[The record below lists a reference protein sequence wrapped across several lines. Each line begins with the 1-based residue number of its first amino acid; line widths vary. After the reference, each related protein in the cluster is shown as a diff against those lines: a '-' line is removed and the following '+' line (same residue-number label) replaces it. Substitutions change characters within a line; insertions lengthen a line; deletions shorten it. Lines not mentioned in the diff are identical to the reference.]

1 MKKIVKDS
9 KGITL
14 VALVITIVVIMI
26 LAGITLN
33 TTVGKNGLITIMR
46 ETEQNQTLAQEEGQA
61 KLDEL
66 KQDDEYTEDG
76 VKVVADTDAPKINS
90 VKVTDRT
97 KNSITVKADV
107 TETKSGIAVIRY
119 KIGDGDWQTDSTNSR
134 ATTHTFTGL
143 EEATIYEI
151 TVEATDVEDHKST
164 ATMSAS
170 TYSISLNEAQKDNM
184 ISKTVNT
191 PILIGEDRVV
201 IPSGFKIA
209 YDSATEVSGGIVIE
223 DKSGNQFVWIE
234 VPRTSTVYPTAGTAI
249 TEFTDEKYTLIEN
262 DLHTYTNDYRNGT
275 SYKDEYNSDETTGLT
290 SEAYGALKKKMLKS
304 VYQNGGFWI
313 GRYEIGIDENT
324 VRSWGTLA
332 YATEH
337 STTGQTPVIKKNK
350 VPYTWTRCSQA
361 ESLAETFAPSG
372 GTYTS
377 SLMFGLQWDLV
388 LKYLDTKGTSQAD
401 LKTDSTSWGNYY
413 NASFTVTNT
422 NAKYSTDYG
431 ASWTQISTEG
441 YTKASSSSV
450 LLTTG
455 ADARNSKMNIYDLAG
470 NVWEWTLEYTSIS
483 SSPCAKRGGFYGDG
497 GSFVPASSRG
507 NFSTTYSYRDL
518 GARVSLY

>member
-14 VALVITIVVIMI
+14 AALVITIVVIMI

-97 KNSITVKADV
+97 KYSITVKANV

-164 ATMSAS
+164 ATMSAGTS
-170 TYSISLNEAQKDNM
+170 SVSLSEAQKDNM

-223 DKSGNQFVWIE
+223 DKSGNQYVWIE
-234 VPRTSTVYPTAGTAI
+234 VPKTAEVYKTAELNI
-249 TEFTDEKYTLIEN
+249 TDFTDAEYSKIET
-262 DLHTYTNDYRNGT
+262 DLHTYTTVYRNGT
-275 SYKDEYNSDETTGLT
+275 SYKDEYNTNVTTGLT
-290 SEAYGALKKKMLKS
+290 SEEYNTLKKKMLKS
-304 VYQNGGFWI
+304 VYQNGGFWV

-350 VPYTWTRCSQA
+350 VPYNWIKCSQA
-361 ESLAETFAPSG
+361 EEFAETFAPRG
-372 GTYTS
+372 YTS
-377 SLMFGLQWDLV
+377 SLMFGVQWDLM
-388 LKYLDTKGTSQAD
+388 LKYLENNGASQSE
-401 LKTDSTSWGNYY
+401 LNTDSTSWGNYSDA
-413 NASFTVTNT
+413 NFEVTNSKV
-422 NAKYSTDYG
+422 KYTTDAG
-431 ASWTQISTEG
+431 ETWTDVTTF
-441 YTKASSSSV
+441 TKNKNV
-450 LLTTG
+450 NVILTTG
-455 ADARNSKMNIYDLAG
+455 ASERNSKSNIYDIAG
-470 NVWEWTLEYTSIS
+470 NVWEWTLEYSAIAATPCSI
-483 SSPCAKRGGFYGDG
+483 RGGKFSAS
-497 GSFVPASSRG
+497 GSKYVAASRLYNVSKY
-507 NFSTTYSYRDL
+507 NNCDI
-518 GARVSLY
+518 GARVTFYID

>member
-14 VALVITIVVIMI
+14 TALVITIVVIMI

-134 ATTHTFTGL
+134 ATTYTFTGL

-164 ATMSAS
+164 ATISS
-170 TYSISLNEAQKDNM
+170 KTYSISLNEAQKDNM
-184 ISKTVNT
+184 VSKTVNT

-234 VPRTSTVYPTAGTAI
+234 VPKTTTVYPTAGLKI
-249 TEFTDEKYTLIEN
+249 SEFTDAEYTKIET
-262 DLHTYTNDYRNGT
+262 DLHTYADDYRCSI
-275 SYKDEYNSDETTGLT
+275 SYKDEYYSDATTGLT
-290 SEAYGALKKKMLKS
+290 SSQYSALKKKMLKS
-304 VYQNGGFWI
+304 VYQNRGFWI
-313 GRYEIGIDENT
+313 GRYEVGDEN
-324 VRSWGTLA
+324 
-332 YATEH
+332 AT
-337 STTGQTPVIKKNK
+337 STNTGRTSSTGAGNTPAIKANK
-350 VPYTWTRCSQA
+350 IPYNYITCSQA

-372 GTYTS
+372 YTS
-377 SLMFGLQWDLV
+377 SLLFGVQWDLV
-388 LKYLDTKGTSQAD
+388 LKCLERKGVSQAE

-413 NASFTVTNT
+413 GASFVVTNK
-422 NAKYSTDYG
+422 NAKYSTDNG
-431 ASWTQISTEG
+431 ANWMSVPTAG
-441 YTKASSSSV
+441 YTKPTGSV

-455 ADARNSKMNIYDLAG
+455 ADVRNSKLNIYDLAG
-470 NVWEWTLEYTSIS
+470 NVWEWTLENTPDAWM
-483 SSPCAKRGGFYGDG
+483 PCNMRGGVYSNH
-497 GSFVPASSRG
+497 GSSVPAAEWSSG
-507 NFSTTYSYRDL
+507 FTTSSNEYT
-518 GARVSLY
+518 GVRVALY

>member
-14 VALVITIVVIMI
+14 AALVITIVVIMI

-61 KLDEL
+61 KLEEL

-107 TETKSGIAVIRY
+107 TETKSEIAVIRY

-134 ATTHTFTGL
+134 ATTYTFTGL

-164 ATMSAS
+164 ATISS
-170 TYSISLNEAQKDNM
+170 KTYSISLNEAQKDNM
-184 ISKTVNT
+184 VSKTVNT

-234 VPRTSTVYPTAGTAI
+234 VPKTTTVYPTAGLKI
-249 TEFTDEKYTLIEN
+249 SEFTDAEYTTIEK
-262 DLHTYTNDYRNGT
+262 DLHTYTNTYRNGT
-275 SYKDEYNSDETTGLT
+275 SYTDTYHNDVTTGLT
-290 SEAYGALKKKMLKS
+290 STEYNELKKKMLKS
-304 VYQNGGFWI
+304 VYQNRGFWI
-313 GRYEIGIDENT
+313 GRYEIGDSVATLTNT
-324 VRSWGTLA
+324 NR
-332 YATEH
+332 
-337 STTGQTPVIKKNK
+337 TTDSNTDNTPVIKANQI
-350 VPYTWTRCSQA
+350 PYIYIKCSEAQ
-361 ESLAETFAPSG
+361 ELAETFAPSG
-372 GTYTS
+372 YSS
-377 SLMFGLQWDLV
+377 SLMFGVQWDLV
-388 LKYLDTKGTSQAD
+388 LKYLESNGVSQSE
-401 LKTDSTSWGNYY
+401 LNSNSSSWGNYSDAAFEVA
-413 NASFTVTNT
+413 NAS
-422 NAKYSTDYG
+422 AKYTTDDG
-431 ASWTQISTEG
+431 ESWATVSIAGNTFK
-441 YTKASSSSV
+441 KAGSSSV
-450 LLTTG
+450 ILTTG
-455 ADARNSKMNIYDLAG
+455 ASERNCKLNIYDLAG
-470 NVWEWTLEYTSIS
+470 NVWEWTLEYSSRAINPCSI
-483 SSPCAKRGGFYGDG
+483 RGGKFSQK
-497 GSFVPASSRG
+497 GSTYPASARLYNISK
-507 NFSTTYSYRDL
+507 YEYYDI
-518 GARVSLY
+518 GARVTFYMN

>member
-14 VALVITIVVIMI
+14 TALVITIVVIMI

-46 ETEQNQTLAQEEGQA
+46 ETEQNQILAQEEGQA

-97 KNSITVKADV
+97 KYSITVKADV

-134 ATTHTFTGL
+134 ATTYTFTGL

-164 ATMSAS
+164 ATISS
-170 TYSISLNEAQKDNM
+170 KTYSISLNEAQKDNM
-184 ISKTVNT
+184 VSKTVNT

-223 DKSGNQFVWIE
+223 DKDGNQFVWIP
-234 VPRTSTVYPTAGTAI
+234 VASIADYKRAAYSSSI
-249 TEFTDEKYTLIEN
+249 WTDTI
-262 DLHTYTNDYRNGT
+262 
-275 SYKDEYNSDETTGLT
+275 DETTSSNKIKWGSLSSYYFIEKMAEYEKT
-290 SEAYGALKKKMLKS
+290 SVEAYHG
-304 VYQNGGFWI
+304 YYI
-313 GRYEIGIDENT
+313 GRYEAGDKDSTIAATPSMRTADSPTSNT
-324 VRSWGTLA
+324 VT
-332 YATEH
+332 
-337 STTGQTPVIKKNK
+337 IKKGQA
-350 VPYTWTRCSQA
+350 PYTFVTIAQA
-361 ESLAETFAPSG
+361 ESLAIKMREKQG
-372 GTYTS
+372 YTAITKLCS
-377 SLMFGLQWDLV
+377 SYAWDTAIAFMQ
-388 LKYLDTKGTSQAD
+388 KAD
-401 LKTDSTSWGNYY
+401 DDYGDNSIEGNYY
-413 NASFTVTNT
+413 DLACT
-422 NAKYSTDYG
+422 YTDIKG
-431 ASWTQISTEG
+431 EENQ
-441 YTKASSSSV
+441 TKGRGTIT
-450 LLTTG
+450 LIPTGQTT
-455 ADARNSKMNIYDLAG
+455 AICNIYDMGG
-470 NVWEWTLEYTSIS
+470 NVWEWTTESCSKS
-483 SSPCAKRGGFYGDG
+483 SEPYALRGGGCYDN
-497 GSFVPASSRG
+497 S
-507 NFSTTYSYRDL
+507 SYRPA
-518 GARVSLY
+518 GYRGSYPGTANGSYRFSSYFIYIKAKS

>member
-97 KNSITVKADV
+97 KYSITVKADV

-134 ATTHTFTGL
+134 ATTYTFTGL

-151 TVEATDVEDHKST
+151 TVEATDVENHKST
-164 ATMSAS
+164 AIISS
-170 TYSISLNEAQKDNM
+170 KTYSISLNEAQKDIM
-184 ISKTVNT
+184 VSKTVNT

-223 DKSGNQFVWIE
+223 DKDGNQFVWIPVE
-234 VPRTSTVYPTAGTAI
+234 SIADYKRAAYSINTSTGTIDTTTKSEKINSADTTYYYVESMPSDEKASVESYKGYYIGRYEAGDKESTASQTMRVSGATVSNTVTVKKSQVPYNWVTKTQSQTLAEGMATKQGYKAKTKLCSSYAWDTAI
-249 TEFTDEKYTLIEN
+249 AFIQTKATNYGSDSKEGNYN
-262 DLHTYTNDYRNGT
+262 DLGLT
-275 SYKDEYNSDETTGLT
+275 SYKDIKGASKTKAA
-290 SEAYGALKKKMLKS
+290 SES
-304 VYQNGGFWI
+304 VLI
-313 GRYEIGIDENT
+313 P
-324 VRSWGTLA
+324 
-332 YATEH
+332 
-337 STTGQTPVIKKNK
+337 TGQTTPV
-350 VPYTWTRCSQA
+350 C
-361 ESLAETFAPSG
+361 
-372 GTYTS
+372 
-377 SLMFGLQWDLV
+377 
-388 LKYLDTKGTSQAD
+388 
-401 LKTDSTSWGNYY
+401 
-413 NASFTVTNT
+413 
-422 NAKYSTDYG
+422 
-431 ASWTQISTEG
+431 
-441 YTKASSSSV
+441 
-450 LLTTG
+450 
-455 ADARNSKMNIYDLAG
+455 NIYDMGG
-470 NVWEWTLEYTSIS
+470 NVWEWTTEKTSSTSLI
-483 SSPCAKRGGFYGDG
+483 CTRRGGAYVGRHSGEGSPAGYRLG
-497 GSFVPASSRG
+497 GPDQAQSYHGFRPAL
-507 NFSTTYSYRDL
+507 FM
-518 GARVSLY
+518 